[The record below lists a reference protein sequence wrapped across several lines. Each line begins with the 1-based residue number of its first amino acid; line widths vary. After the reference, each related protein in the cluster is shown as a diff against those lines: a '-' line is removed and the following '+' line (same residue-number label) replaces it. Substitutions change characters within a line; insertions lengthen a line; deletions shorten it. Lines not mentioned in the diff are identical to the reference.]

1 MSSLLKEAIVDA
13 KALREAAL
21 KSAETTIVEKYAD
34 EVRET
39 LEHLLEQDDLGA
51 DLGLGADPAADPATA
66 AAAPA
71 AGAVPGAE
79 GALEGE
85 AEEIVE
91 DVPLA
96 ATDNLTNKDGSGLGD
111 VTAEGEPVQVT
122 VNLDALQEAVA
133 VLEAELEGSEE
144 IELNE
149 EELMDLLSEDGEF
162 DEEPPVMEREKR
174 ESEKRREAAEK
185 RKKVAKAEK
194 EAEGKGKKG
203 LYGRE

>member
-96 ATDNLTNKDGSGLGD
+96 ATDNLTNKGL
-111 VTAEGEPVQVT
+111 
-122 VNLDALQEAVA
+122 
-133 VLEAELEGSEE
+133 EE
-144 IELNE
+144 YKPLK
-149 EELMDLLSEDGEF
+149 EDT
-162 DEEPPVMEREKR
+162 DE
-174 ESEKRREAAEK
+174 
-185 RKKVAKAEK
+185 
-194 EAEGKGKKG
+194 
-203 LYGRE
+203 